1 MVVGELVMGKGT
13 LMGTIIATGTHM
25 EEIEDTKV
33 HMAAVAG
40 VIRVRQPLKS
50 ETRLCSKTPL
60 ETKLTMQAQLNSI
73 CSRCKQRSKVTT
85 SQEGRLITTLT
96 MLTTT
101 GTRAT
106 ELEWINTMLNNST
119 MLREQVN
126 TGRTLTADKLMRI
139 ISSNMLISMVNSTTL
154 DTITDSSSLDNISV
168 DRSKQVGHMER
179 ALKQRHMSK
188 PKTKEVI
195 RTRSGIESPRILEQK
210 DNVSMISEVGLK
222 VSEQL

>member
-1 MVVGELVMGKGT
+1 MVKGT
-13 LMGTIIATGTHM
+13 DTVVTVMATGTVM
-25 EEIEDTKV
+25 EANEVEIKV

-40 VIRVRQPLKS
+40 ATKAKQPLKS
-50 ETRLCSKTPL
+50 ETKPCSRTLL
-60 ETKLTMQAQLNSI
+60 ETRPTMLARLSST
-73 CSRCKQRSKVTT
+73 CSRCRPRSKVTT
-85 SQEGRLITTLT
+85 NQVVVR
-96 MLTTT
+96 LTTMPT
-101 GTRAT
+101 MPTTTDIRAM
-106 ELEWINTMLNNST
+106 EQEWINTMLNNST
-119 MLREQVN
+119 MLRGQVN

-195 RTRSGIESPRILEQK
+195 RTRSGIESPRILKQTA
-210 DNVSMISEVGLK
+210 NVSMISKVGLK

>member
-1 MVVGELVMGKGT
+1 
-13 LMGTIIATGTHM
+13 MGTIIATGTHM
-25 EEIEDTKV
+25 EESEDTKD

-40 VIRVRQPLKS
+40 VIKVRQLLKS
-50 ETRLCSKTPL
+50 ETRLCSKTPP
-60 ETKLTMQAQLNSI
+60 ETKPTMQAQLNSI
-73 CSRCKQRSKVTT
+73 CSRCKQQSKVTT
-85 SQEGRLITTLT
+85 SQEVRLITMLT

-106 ELEWINTMLNNST
+106 ELEWINTILNNST

-126 TGRTLTADKLMRI
+126 TGQTLTVVKLMRI

-179 ALKQRHMSK
+179 ALKQHHMSK
-188 PKTKEVI
+188 LKTMGSI
-195 RTRSGIESPRILEQK
+195 RTRSGIESPRILKQTE
-210 DNVSMISEVGLK
+210 NVSMISKVGLK
-222 VSEQL
+222 VSEQV